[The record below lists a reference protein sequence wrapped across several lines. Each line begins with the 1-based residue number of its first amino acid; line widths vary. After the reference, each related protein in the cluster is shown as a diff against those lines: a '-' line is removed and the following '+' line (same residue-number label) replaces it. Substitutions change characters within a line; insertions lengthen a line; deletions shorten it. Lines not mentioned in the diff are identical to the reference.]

1 MLLSFVSHF
10 GNSASGIGALGING
24 SAFLIQ
30 LITFLLVF
38 WVLRRYAFK
47 PILRV
52 LNERHKLI
60 ENGVKLGEE
69 MKKEK
74 AELDE
79 QVSDQLHKARAEAD
93 GIIATAKQQ
102 SGQLINESEQN
113 AQTKAKSIIDEA
125 KETIELETQRTRK
138 RLEKDLVGLV
148 SEVTEAIISEKL
160 DPKKDAVLIDKAL
173 RSQK

>member
-1 MLLSFVSHF
+1 MLPSFALYF

-24 SAFLIQ
+24 QAFLIQ

-47 PILRV
+47 PILRL

-60 ENGVKLGEE
+60 EGGVVLGEE
-69 MKKEK
+69 MKKQK
-74 AELDE
+74 SELDK
-79 QVSDQLHKARAEAD
+79 QVSSELHKARAEAD
-93 GIIATAKQQ
+93 GIIAAAKQQ
-102 SGQLINESEQN
+102 SRGIISQSEES
-113 AQTKAKSIIDEA
+113 AQAKAKNIIDEA
-125 KETIELETQRTRK
+125 HETIKLETQRTRK

-173 RSQK
+173 RGQK